1 MNEKHETRKIN
12 KTTIKSG
19 EAVETETG
27 VDSDQNVFFLHI
39 KMHAGIEVKEITF

>member
-12 KTTIKSG
+12 KSTIKSG

-27 VDSDQNVFFLHI
+27 VDGDQNVFF
-39 KMHAGIEVKEITF
+39 TY